1 MTDTSPLLEIYHRLR
16 ARQFPLGPQEYE
28 TAQRALLRGFG
39 LGSRQQLLFLC
50 QTLWAKSRSEQE
62 QVREVFD
69 LVLPPE
75 LTARELHDYLTH
87 CEHTETSA
95 PERTPTRQA
104 PQPTAPQTPSGAPTA
119 TAAGGGALPEVQHTL
134 SLTKQT
140 AAQEINLP
148 EPRVQDWPVNPRWD
162 FVSELPLTSRQLKGA
177 WRYLRRM
184 RRIGQ
189 RVELD
194 IEGTLEQTYRQGVML
209 EPVLRPRRTNQARLL
224 LLVDEGGSMTPF
236 RYLTQALIEAA
247 QQSGLAEVKVRYFH
261 DVPLHYLFSD
271 PRMNRQH
278 AEKVETVIERFAGGS
293 VLILSDGGAARG
305 SDDKNR
311 VRQTLEFLGK
321 LIGQRCYVAWL
332 NPTPAVRWAETSFEK
347 VSADAWIKLLCYDR
361 LGVDR
366 AIRALL
372 GKG

>member
-1 MTDTSPLLEIYHRLR
+1 MNDASPLLEIYHRLR

-28 TAQRALLRGFG
+28 TAQRALARGFG

-50 QTLWAKSRSEQE
+50 QTLWAKSLSEQE
-62 QVREVFD
+62 QVREVFE

-75 LTARELHDYLTH
+75 FSEQELNDYLTH
-87 CEHTETSA
+87 CEQTATSA

-104 PQPTAPQTPSGAPTA
+104 PQPTAAQTPSGASTA
-119 TAAGGGALPEVQHTL
+119 TASGGGALPEVQHTL
-134 SLTKQT
+134 SLTTQ
-140 AAQEINLP
+140 AAALDINLP

-162 FVSELPLTSRQLKGA
+162 FISELPLTNRQLKGA

-236 RYLTQALIEAA
+236 RYLTQALIESA
-247 QQSGLAEVKVRYFH
+247 QQSGLAEVTVRYFH
-261 DVPLHYLFSD
+261 DVPLRYLFSD

-278 AEKVETVIERFAGGS
+278 AEKLEIVIERFAGGS

-305 SDDKNR
+305 SFDENR
-311 VRQTLEFLGK
+311 VKQTLSFLGK
-321 LIGQRCYVAWL
+321 LRGQRCHVAWL
-332 NPTPAVRWAETSFEK
+332 NPVPAARWAGASVEVIRAEGR
-347 VSADAWIKLLCYDR
+347 AKLVNYDR
-361 LGVDR
+361 LGVDVAVR
-366 AIRALL
+366 GLR
-372 GKG
+372 GK

>member
-75 LTARELHDYLTH
+75 FSERELDEYLTH
-87 CEHTETSA
+87 CEQTEMPE
-95 PERTPTRQA
+95 PERPPARQA
-104 PQPTAPQTPSGAPTA
+104 PQPTAPQTPSGPPTS
-119 TAAGGGALPEVQHTL
+119 TASGGGALPEVQHTL
-134 SLTKQT
+134 NLTQQP
-140 AAQEINLP
+140 AALEINLP
-148 EPRVQDWPVNPRWD
+148 EPRVQDWPVNPNWD
-162 FVSELPLTSRQLKGA
+162 FISELPLTSRQLKGA

-236 RYLTQALIEAA
+236 RYLTQALIESA
-247 QQSGLAEVKVRYFH
+247 QQSGLAEVTVRYFH
-261 DVPLHYLFSD
+261 DVPLRYLFSD

-278 AEKVETVIERFAGGS
+278 AEKVEAVIEGFAGSS

-305 SDDKNR
+305 SYDENR
-311 VRQTLEFLGK
+311 VRQTVGFLSK
-321 LIGQRCYVAWL
+321 LRGQRCYVAWL
-332 NPTPAVRWAETSFEK
+332 NPTPGGRWIGASVEK
-347 VSADAWIKLLCYDR
+347 VGSASQIKLQSYDR
-361 LGVDR
+361 LGLDKVVS
-366 AIRALL
+366 ALR
-372 GKG
+372 GK